1 MPFLIPALLFN
12 PHGISVALLSDPTV
26 SWLASPLALVI
37 SVDRP
42 QEYVRITSQVPT
54 KDQPTPHSHKLHI
67 DTVCLCRNVLL
78 SLPWVHLLI
87 HASHVLTQ
95 LLRCCTALR
104 QAQCR
109 YRKDNLERMLEETWQ
124 GRCLHSPSQACPCYW
139 NTHCPIRLAHIVGF
153 IHPVPTRPIGR
164 LLSTV
169 SSSIQLSIGLI
180 DRTRK
185 LLVFPVRLLHRTSIH
200 DPTSI
205 TIDAGLANTRG

>member
-124 GRCLHSPSQACPCYW
+124 GRCLHSPSQAALATGILFVPAG
-139 NTHCPIRLAHIVGF
+139 TLAHIVGLY
-153 IHPVPTRPIGR
+153 P
-164 LLSTV
+164 
-169 SSSIQLSIGLI
+169 SSNCKTNRALAIYCVKLYSIVNRS
-180 DRTRK
+180 
-185 LLVFPVRLLHRTSIH
+185 H
-200 DPTSI
+200 
-205 TIDAGLANTRG
+205 